1 MSAPVPTR
9 KRLRVSRHAVQ
20 RYIERI
26 APHMRPAVAEGV
38 LAHLLLAGLVRVGED
53 SRGRGL
59 WRLPSRP
66 MQAEYV
72 LDEVRWEII
81 TVLDPQDQAL
91 CRGRVSSVV
100 SR

>member
-38 LAHLLLAGLVRVGED
+38 LAHLLLAGLVRVGTD
-53 SRGRGL
+53 PYGRGL
-59 WRLPSRP
+59 YRLPCRP
-66 MQAEYV
+66 MEAEYI
-72 LDEVRWEII
+72 LDEERWEVV
-81 TVLDPQDQAL
+81 TVLDPQRQPLA
-91 CRGRVSSVV
+91 RGRVSSVV

>member
-20 RYIERI
+20 RYIQRV

-38 LAHLLLAGLVRVGED
+38 LAHLLLAGLVRVGTD
-53 SRGRGL
+53 PYGRGL
-59 WRLPSRP
+59 WRLPAKP
-66 MQAEYV
+66 MEAEYI
-72 LDEVRWEII
+72 LDEVRWKII

-91 CRGRVSSVV
+91 CRGRVSEVV